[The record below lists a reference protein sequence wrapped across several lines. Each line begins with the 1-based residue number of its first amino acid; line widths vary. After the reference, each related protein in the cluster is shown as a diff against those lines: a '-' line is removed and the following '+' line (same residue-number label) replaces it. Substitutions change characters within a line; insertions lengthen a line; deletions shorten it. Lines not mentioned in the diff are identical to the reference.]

1 MSMSGIVASRNY
13 VQSFTEQTI
22 TITGIVAND
31 PKIQEKEV
39 SFSLDHVYLNY
50 STKMQNSQVYVKLG
64 DTAERF
70 EKSDKLTLKGK
81 ALDGFGYYDLYL

>member
-1 MSMSGIVASRNY
+1 MSGIVASRNY
-13 VQSFTEQTI
+13 VQSFAEQTV

-50 STKMQNSQVYVKLG
+50 SQVYVKLG

>member
-1 MSMSGIVASRNY
+1 
-13 VQSFTEQTI
+13 
-22 TITGIVAND
+22 
-31 PKIQEKEV
+31 
-39 SFSLDHVYLNY
+39 
-50 STKMQNSQVYVKLG
+50 MQNSQVYVKLG